1 MRYSREHKEE
11 SRRRLLASSGRHAK
25 KNGFSASG
33 VDALAAS
40 AGVTIGSLY
49 KHFGTKNAL
58 FASIVEMEIGR
69 TIAWFESLRERGAP
83 ALSKVL
89 TSYASMDH
97 LRQPAEGCMLPA
109 LSAEV
114 ARSSD
119 EVRAAFEAG
128 MLSLKSIMSEL
139 AGSDQAAWV
148 LIAQNVGAVM
158 IARAMLDE
166 DRQRELLN
174 AVQAAN
180 RDLIEAAPA
189 APAPT
194 QAD

>member
-1 MRYSREHKEE
+1 
-11 SRRRLLASSGRHAK
+11 
-25 KNGFSASG
+25 
-33 VDALAAS
+33 
-40 AGVTIGSLY
+40 
-49 KHFGTKNAL
+49 
-58 FASIVEMEIGR
+58 
-69 TIAWFESLRERGAP
+69 
-83 ALSKVL
+83 
-89 TSYASMDH
+89 
-97 LRQPAEGCMLPA
+97 MLPA

-180 RDLIEAAPA
+180 RGLIEAAPF